1 MASAIRDIALHTVFT
16 DKVKFNNNRYQHR
29 EVAARLLF
37 LEHMQVNSGKL
48 ADTKKPYPDKMVMDY
63 KDTNLNP
70 TPIFKGNTFF
80 LEEMANVFKKR
91 DKPLKSKELITIF
104 YLFFIPAIKLKTV
117 ILDHMQVNSGKL
129 ADTKKPYLDKMV
141 MDYRDANLDPS
152 PIIKGTTVVLDEMAN
167 VFTDRDELL
176 RSQASMTV
184 YYLLF
189 RAAIELNNV
198 SHITR
203 RKLLDFYGA
212 ISENRRNAEQDITRS
227 NYELLE
233 FERMTQQGTND
244 AYSIRERTKILKSYL
259 DE

>member
-1 MASAIRDIALHTVFT
+1 MASAIRDIALHTVVT

-37 LEHMQVNSGKL
+37 LE
-48 ADTKKPYPDKMVMDY
+48 
-63 KDTNLNP
+63 
-70 TPIFKGNTFF
+70 
-80 LEEMANVFKKR
+80 
-91 DKPLKSKELITIF
+91 
-104 YLFFIPAIKLKTV
+104 
-117 ILDHMQVNSGKL
+117 HMQVNSGKL

-203 RKLLDFYGA
+203 RKLLDF
-212 ISENRRNAEQDITRS
+212 RS
-227 NYELLE
+227 DKHTSDLQSL
-233 FERMTQQGTND
+233 MPT
-244 AYSIRERTKILKSYL
+244 SY
-259 DE
+259 